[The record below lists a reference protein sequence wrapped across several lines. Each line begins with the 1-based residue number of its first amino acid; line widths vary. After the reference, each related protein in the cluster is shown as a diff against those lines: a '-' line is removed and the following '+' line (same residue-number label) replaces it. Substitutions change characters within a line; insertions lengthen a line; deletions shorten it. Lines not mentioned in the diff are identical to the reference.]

1 PAKNGQWTE
10 YFPDGTTKKIEANYM
25 LNKLNGEYKEYYP
38 TGKIK
43 AEGEYM
49 TNKKNGEWK
58 FYLQDGS
65 VDEENSG
72 RYMNDRKWKMK

>member
-1 PAKNGQWTE
+1 
-10 YFPDGTTKKIEANYM
+10 
-25 LNKLNGEYKEYYP
+25 
-38 TGKIK
+38 
-43 AEGEYM
+43 M